1 MPASADIRMPS
12 EASDDPE
19 NRPVNADIRF
29 MAVSRRGA
37 IEAEISS
44 MIGFWSRDRERRFN
58 SSIVSADGRG

>member
-1 MPASADIRMPS
+1 
-12 EASDDPE
+12 
-19 NRPVNADIRF
+19 

-58 SSIVSADGRG
+58 SSIVSADGRS